1 MTLYELFQCAY
12 WVKNQKIMI
21 LVMKQ
26 LRKAYAEI
34 ADKVIK
40 PVSSIFLLKFL
51 STGIKMNEK

>member
-1 MTLYELFQCAY
+1 
-12 WVKNQKIMI
+12 MI

-40 PVSSIFLLKFL
+40 TISSIFLLKFL
-51 STGIKMNEK
+51 RTGIEIYEK

>member
-26 LRKAYAEI
+26 LRKAYVEI

-40 PVSSIFLLKFL
+40 PISSIFLLKLL

>member
-1 MTLYELFQCAY
+1 
-12 WVKNQKIMI
+12 MI

>member
-12 WVKNQKIMI
+12 WVKIMI

-40 PVSSIFLLKFL
+40 PISSIFLLKFL